1 MTFTNI
7 LGFAA
12 ISMVAGA
19 WPRARRSLAL
29 VASLLVLYWM
39 QPAVPIR
46 NLDFW
51 LPTASI
57 ALSACVW
64 IVTFR
69 KKETPDPE
77 RTGPSQPQKFLRF
90 PFKENAPTVL
100 VFFAVILAVA
110 LSRYLNLAFS
120 LTPTTPPEINQVL
133 IGLLLLG
140 SLMVGLSAVSKGR
153 WVAPVCILGILAIFV
168 ILKTDSL
175 AQAAAGLL
183 RQATGQSVGLAS
195 PMDIR
200 WLGFS
205 YLAFRLLHALRD
217 RMTGKLPECSLRE
230 FMTYS
235 VFFPAI
241 ASGPIDRVERFLTD
255 LRSDTA
261 LSAPEVLAGGERILL
276 GIFKKFAI
284 ADTLAIL
291 ALSAANASQIHSALW
306 MWVCLYAYAF
316 RIYFDFSG
324 YIDIALGLGR
334 WMGFALPE
342 NFHRP
347 YLQVNLTA
355 FWNSWHITL
364 AQWFRSYFFNPL
376 TRALRTRAKNL
387 PVWGI
392 ILIGQLA
399 TMVLIGL
406 WHGVTWNF
414 ALWGLWHGAGLYVH
428 NRWGEWSRDRIA
440 RLESRPA
447 LKKTYTALSMLVTFH
462 YVVLG
467 WVWFALP
474 NVESSGRVFLRLF
487 GLSG

>member
-7 LGFAA
+7 LGFTVISLAA
-12 ISMVAGA
+12 GV
-19 WPRARRSLAL
+19 WPRARRNLVL
-29 VASLLVLYWM
+29 VASLLALYWM
-39 QPAVPIR
+39 QPDVPIR

-57 ALSACVW
+57 GLSACVW
-64 IVTFR
+64 IATFR
-69 KKETPDPE
+69 KEKSPDPA
-77 RTGPSQPQKFLRF
+77 RSGASNQKESRRI
-90 PFKENAPTVL
+90 PIKENAPTVL
-100 VFFAVILAVA
+100 ILLGVIFAVA
-110 LSRYLNLAFS
+110 LLRYLGPAFS
-120 LTPTTPPEINQVL
+120 LTPTTPPEIARVL
-133 IGLLLLG
+133 TGLLLLAF
-140 SLMVGLSAVSKGR
+140 LMVGLSVVSDRR
-153 WVAPVCILGILAIFV
+153 WVAPAFLLGILAIFV

-183 RQATGQSVGLAS
+183 RRATGQSVGLAS
-195 PMDIR
+195 ALDIR

-205 YLAFRLLHALRD
+205 YLAFRLLHTLRD
-217 RMTGKLPECSLRE
+217 RMTGKLPEVSLRE
-230 FMTYS
+230 FMTYA

-241 ASGPIDRVERFLTD
+241 ASGPIDRIERFLTD
-255 LRSDTA
+255 LRSDAA
-261 LSAPEVLAGGERILL
+261 LSADSLLAGGERILL
-276 GIFKKFAI
+276 GIFKKFAL

-291 ALSAANASQIHSALW
+291 ALNPANASQIHSALW

-334 WMGFALPE
+334 WMGFMLPE
-342 NFHRP
+342 NFRRP
-347 YLQVNLTA
+347 YLQPNLTA
-355 FWNSWHITL
+355 FWNAWHITL

-376 TRALRTRAKNL
+376 SRALRTRAKNL
-387 PVWGI
+387 PVGGI

-414 ALWGLWHGAGLYVH
+414 ALWGLWHGAGLFVH
-428 NRWGEWSRDRIA
+428 NRWGEWSRDRVA

-447 LKKTYTALSMLVTFH
+447 WKKSYTVLTTLVTFQ

-474 NVESSGRVFLRLF
+474 TLDGSGRVFLRLF
-487 GLSG
+487 GWSG